1 MSASSSG
8 RPTFDD
14 PQLQHQIMRLRK
26 VDRFTNLL
34 CLAREYSCLAAIIG
48 GSILFAE
55 FRSGWG
61 VPWFWNFPVFLVAIT
76 LIGALQHRL
85 AGLGHEASHYTFMK
99 HRFLNDFIPDLF
111 CMFPILTTVHFYR
124 VFHMAHHQYTN
135 DPERDP
141 DLLNLAHGK
150 RTFEFP
156 MTRVR
161 FIVLVYFC
169 MFTAPIR
176 FLRFQLAYIAVN
188 ALGKG
193 RSIYSGTEKGGRFG
207 ELYLPRLGTVLGL
220 AYLIVLGAAVRYLAG
235 TGRAGWIIPAGL
247 IGMILAGFTTYALPD
262 WAVFSSPFRQ
272 AYSCRFA
279 GVARLCYFSVVLMAL
294 AELRLITAGHSTF
307 YPLILW
313 FVPLVSSFPFFMLLR
328 DVYQHSNADSGR
340 LTNSRVF
347 FTDPFTR
354 WAVFV
359 YGQDMHIPHH
369 LFPAI
374 PHYRLGELH
383 KILKQASADYG
394 TQVVECH
401 GTFSDPLGRATILD
415 EMTRPHPAANR
426 RQDIQSHELSSCEA
440 AAYRSL

>member
-14 PQLQHQIMRLRK
+14 LQLQLHHQIMSLRK

-34 CLAREYSCLAAIIG
+34 CLAREYSCLAAVIG

-55 FRSGWG
+55 FRFGWG
-61 VPWFWNFPVFLVAIT
+61 IPWFWNVPTFLVAIT

-99 HRFLNDFIPDLF
+99 NRFLNDFIPDLF

-141 DLLNLAHGK
+141 DLLNLGHGK
-150 RTFEFP
+150 RACEFP
-156 MTRVR
+156 MTRSR
-161 FIVLVYFC
+161 FITFIYFC

-176 FLRFQLAYIAVN
+176 FLRFQLAYITVN
-188 ALGKG
+188 AMGKG
-193 RSIYSGTEKGGRFG
+193 RSIYSGTNTGGQFA
-207 ELYLPRLGTVLGL
+207 ELYLPRFGTLLGL
-220 AYLIVLGAAVRYLAG
+220 TYLIALGAILYDLAG
-235 TGRAGWIIPAGL
+235 TGRGEWVIPTGL
-247 IGMILAGFTTYALPD
+247 TGMTLASFTAYVLPD

-279 GVARLCYFSVVLMAL
+279 GVARLCYFSMAL
-294 AELRLITAGHSTF
+294 MTFAAIRSIAGWHST
-307 YPLILW
+307 YYLVILWLIPLI
-313 FVPLVSSFPFFMLLR
+313 SSFPFFMFLR
-328 DVYQHSNADSGR
+328 DVYQHSNADTGR

-374 PHYRLGELH
+374 PHYRLGKLH
-383 KILKQASADYG
+383 EILKRANTDYG

-401 GTFSDPLGRATILD
+401 GTFRDPLGRVTILD
-415 EMTRPHPAANR
+415 EMTRLHTAAN
-426 RQDIQSHELSSCEA
+426 
-440 AAYRSL
+440 